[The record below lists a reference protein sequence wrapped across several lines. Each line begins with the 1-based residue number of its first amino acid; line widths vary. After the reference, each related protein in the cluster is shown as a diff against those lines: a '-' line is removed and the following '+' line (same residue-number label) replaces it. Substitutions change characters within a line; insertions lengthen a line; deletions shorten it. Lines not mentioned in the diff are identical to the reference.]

1 MATPTSAR
9 ASRRIRLT
17 PRLDTKPMLGVGLVL
32 AALLLAAKPIQQTV
46 LQLTM
51 PSRSHKQ
58 YLNRFPASDGLT
70 LLLGRQHQI
79 HYYRGG
85 FSAEE
90 LPKLQ
95 TIRNGYPGLRRLLL
109 ESRYRNP
116 KVVVLIKPGP
126 GAKYRDLVDALDEMN
141 ITDQRKYAVVD
152 LQKLDY
158 ALLRQNGL

>member
-1 MATPTSAR
+1 MPTSSSVR
-9 ASRRIRLT
+9 ASRRSGIR
-17 PRLDTKPMLGVGLVL
+17 PLDTTSLVGMSLVL
-32 AALLLAAKPIQQTV
+32 AVLLLLTAKSVKQTV

-51 PSRSHKQ
+51 PSRS
-58 YLNRFPASDGLT
+58 NREEIRKIPARDGLT

-85 FSAEE
+85 FYSEQ

-95 TIRNGYPGLRRLLL
+95 TIRSGGKRLRRILL
-109 ESRYRNP
+109 EARSENP
-116 KVVVLIKPGP
+116 RLVVLIKPGP

-152 LQKLDY
+152 LHKLDY